1 MLELFA
7 RRELRPYPMRL
18 PSTAGPCL
26 GGIIW
31 VLIFRKN
38 LRIGAARPIGSNRA
52 ISVFKPA
59 QTFFELG
66 LFLGYLASQNRSHLF
81 VQAPQLICGHGFES
95 ITFHERTLRCYSPTG
110 QGALQRARRI
120 GRILWWQKIKPAM
133 RDGLQVQGDPYSAKI
148 PQCHYSSVGRLSL
161 TFITYV
167 RRQLIC
173 LWITLVSS

>member
-66 LFLGYLASQNRSHLF
+66 LFLGYLASQNRVICSCKLHSLS
-81 VQAPQLICGHGFES
+81 VDMDLKALLSMNGPSGAIPPQAKALSSALVEFCGGK
-95 ITFHERTLRCYSPTG
+95 
-110 QGALQRARRI
+110 
-120 GRILWWQKIKPAM
+120 KIKPAM

-148 PQCHYSSVGRLSL
+148 PQCHYSSAGRLSL